1 MAIYDGIG
9 GRRRGSVGNETYTYT
24 KGQNIVKAKVIKPLN
39 PRSEAQQTQR
49 AKFSSAVPFYQL
61 ATKNF
66 FKFAFDDK
74 TSKENDFNA
83 FMRNNAELGV
93 IYPKPGSE
101 WYKNLEGGEWPLI
114 APWKLSTGNLVA
126 PVYTSEYTIASAY
139 PDHNIVKVKL
149 ASTYYREDMVKA
161 TTIGE
166 ASAIMVEAGIAEEGD
181 ILTFVFGWQSEAI
194 SSPSAGTL
202 AIAPKN
208 LNNFA
213 YKQIVVNTTD
223 TRSLDE
229 LGFASVFVGK
239 DGTAGTM
246 FSASL
251 RLYNHSEDLDSFA
264 GCDALI
270 KSRKS
275 GGKLLVSNSTLRLNA
290 AAAAFAESA
299 SSESYRKAFLET
311 WNASADAI
319 LAGGK

>member
-49 AKFSSAVPFYQL
+49 AKFSSAVPFYQI

-126 PVYTSEYTIASAY
+126 PEYTTEYVVASSY
-139 PDHNIVKVKL
+139 PDHSVVKVKL
-149 ASTYYREDMVKA
+149 ASSYVREDMVAA

-166 ASAIMVEAGIAEEGD
+166 ASAILIEAGIAEEGD
-181 ILTFVFGWQSEAI
+181 IFTFVFAWQSEAI

-208 LNNFA
+208 LNNFL
-213 YKQIVVNTTD
+213 YRQLVVNTAD
-223 TRSLDE
+223 TRSLDV
-229 LGFASVFVGK
+229 LGFSQVNVGK
-239 DGTAGTM
+239 DGTSGTM
-246 FSASL
+246 FYASL
-251 RLYNHSEDLDSFA
+251 RLYNHSTTLDTFA
-264 GCDALI
+264 ACDAVI

-299 SSESYRKAFLET
+299 NTESYRKAFLET